1 MSNDDVNHH
10 DHEKIVEVATLPMV
24 EAELVVAQLKAAGID
39 ALTSGDDINGLRQ
52 SMSYAE
58 GYRVMVF
65 EKDVE
70 AARQVIADDNSIDEK
85 SAGDNS
91 AGDNS
96 SEQ

>member
-1 MSNDDVNHH
+1 MSNDGVNHH

-70 AARQVIADDNSIDEK
+70 AARQVIADDNSIDDSSIDE
-85 SAGDNS
+85 S